1 MSGIFITVLNMSLTA
16 SYCILVVIALRLL
29 LRRQPKLLSYLLWSV
44 VLFRLLCPFSISGS
58 YSLMRMDT
66 NMISMENIAVTNDA
80 YENNIEEN
88 YDAYDDSVAKPDT
101 VESGNAEN
109 ISMADRAVTVKMPRL
124 NTIINAVSWI
134 WLLGV
139 VLLILRSAASAIKL
153 RRFLSRAVRTED
165 NIYEDEGIDTP
176 FVMGIISP
184 RIYLPPHL
192 PEHEREY
199 VLAHENIHIAR
210 KDYMIKLAAYI
221 TACIHWFN
229 PLVWL
234 AFSLM
239 ENDMEMSCDEA
250 VLKKMGMENKEKYS
264 RTLLSLSSETSM
276 LQGNPIA
283 FGERKVKERVSN
295 ILSYRKKALITVVLA
310 AAVLVAVGLGLAIN
324 PEAKSD
330 IGESG
335 DISKGLFDHH
345 RFTLVSGYFGSENI
359 STGSEPDTDEPENIN
374 LSSNPNMAESEKL
387 NKFVQEYA
395 EAFCDRNGEKIA
407 SLYTDESTALADGED
422 MLLEK
427 TEGGYSFGWS
437 SPWPFFYDY
446 RYLINEGEKK
456 ADIWYYAIVSDPH
469 VSVWKQE
476 IRYTETDGEYY
487 LTETSIQFMDS
498 ISSRSEFDEAYLIEG
513 EHIFVDYI
521 ENGFAEAILSHMEE
535 ENSPFDYTVYEK
547 PETAAE
553 YILNL
558 TGGVSIDESG
568 RYSDSDKTGLAT
580 VRYTFADG
588 SEVDIPMC
596 AFTGDEAAEGRKVW
610 VVDTHVWNAKAP

>member
-1 MSGIFITVLNMSLTA
+1 MSGIFITVLNMSFTA

-29 LRRQPKLLSYLLWSV
+29 LRRQPKLLSYILWSV
-44 VLFRLLCPFSISGS
+44 VLFRLLCPVSISGS
-58 YSLMRMDT
+58 FSLMRMDT
-66 NMISMENIAVTNDA
+66 NIISMENIEEINGAN
-80 YENNIEEN
+80 ESEREEN
-88 YDAYDDSVAKPDT
+88 YDAYYNDAAVTNIA
-101 VESGNAEN
+101 EARNAEN
-109 ISMADRAVTVKMPRL
+109 TPDADRTETAKLPQLQTV
-124 NTIINAVSWI
+124 INAAAWI

-139 VLLILRSAASAIKL
+139 MILILRSAASAMKL
-153 RRFLSRAVRTED
+153 RRFLSKAVRTED

-176 FVMGIISP
+176 FIMGIIAP

-192 PEHEREY
+192 PENEREY
-199 VLAHENIHIAR
+199 VLAHESIHIAR
-210 KDYMIKLAAYI
+210 KDYMIKLAAYV

-264 RTLLSLSSETSM
+264 RTLLSLSSETPM

-295 ILSYRKKALITVVLA
+295 ILSYRKKALLTVVFT

-324 PEAKSD
+324 PEAKS
-330 IGESG
+330 
-335 DISKGLFDHH
+335 K
-345 RFTLVSGYFGSENI
+345 V
-359 STGSEPDTDEPENIN
+359 DEPENIN
-374 LSSNPNMAESEKL
+374 LTYKPNMAASEEL
-387 NKFVQEYA
+387 NEFVQEYA
-395 EAFCDRNGEKIA
+395 EAFCDRNGEKIV
-407 SLYTDESTALADGED
+407 SLYIDESTALADGED

-446 RYLINEGEKK
+446 RYLIWGTK
-456 ADIWYYAIVSDPH
+456 AEMWFYAIVSDPH

-476 IRYTETDGEYY
+476 IQYIEKDSKYY
-487 LTETSIQFMDS
+487 LTETSMQYLDS
-498 ISSRSEFDEAYLIEG
+498 ISSRAEFNEAYRIDG
-513 EHIFVDYI
+513 EAVFVDYI

-535 ENSPFDYTVYEK
+535 EDSPFDYTVYEK

-558 TGGVSIDESG
+558 TGGVSIDESS

-596 AFTGDEAAEGRKVW
+596 AFTGDEAASGRKVW

>member
-29 LRRQPKLLSYLLWSV
+29 LRHQPKLLSYLLWSV
-44 VLFRLLCPFSISGS
+44 VLFRLLCPVSISS
-58 YSLMRMDT
+58 SFSLMRMDT
-66 NMISMENIAVTNDA
+66 NIISVEDTAVNNDA
-80 YENNIEEN
+80 YDNTNYNEVN
-88 YDAYDDSVAKPDT
+88 YDAYNDGTAMPDT
-101 VESGNAEN
+101 VEAGNAEN
-109 ISMADRAVTVKMPRL
+109 MTKTDRAETMKLPRL
-124 NTIINAVSWI
+124 QTVINAAAWI
-134 WLLGV
+134 WLIGV
-139 VLLILRSAASAIKL
+139 VLLILRSAVSAMKL
-153 RRFLSRAVRTED
+153 RRFLSKAVRTED

-210 KDYMIKLAAYI
+210 KDYMIKLLAYV

-229 PLVWL
+229 PFVWL

-250 VLKKMGMENKEKYS
+250 VLKKMGMDNKEKYS
-264 RTLLSLSSETSM
+264 RTLLSLSAENPM
-276 LQGNPIA
+276 LYGNPIA

-295 ILSYRKKALITVVLA
+295 ILSYRKKALLTVVLT
-310 AAVLVAVGLGLAIN
+310 AAVLIAVGLGLAIN

-330 IGESG
+330 TDE
-335 DISKGLFDHH
+335 
-345 RFTLVSGYFGSENI
+345 SENI
-359 STGSEPDTDEPENIN
+359 NNIN
-374 LSSNPNMAESEKL
+374 LTYKPNMAASDKL
-387 NKFVQEYA
+387 NEFVQEYA
-395 EAFCDRNGEKIA
+395 EAFCDRNGEVIA
-407 SLYTDESTALADGED
+407 SLYVDESTALADGED

-446 RYLINEGEKK
+446 RYLIWGEK
-456 ADIWYYAIVSDPH
+456 AEIWFYAIVSDPH
-469 VSVWKQE
+469 VTVWKQE
-476 IRYTETDGEYY
+476 IRYTEADGEYY
-487 LTETSIQFMDS
+487 LTETSTQFMDS
-498 ISSRSEFDEAYLIEG
+498 ISSKSEFDEAYLIEG

-521 ENGFAEAILSHMEE
+521 DNGFAEAILSHMEE

-558 TGGVSIDESG
+558 TGGVSVDESS
-568 RYSDSDKTGLAT
+568 RYSDTDKTGLAT
-580 VRYTFADG
+580 VIYTFADG

-596 AFTGDEAAEGRKVW
+596 AFTGDEASGGKKVW
-610 VVDTHVWNAKAP
+610 VVDTHVWNAWAP

>member
-1 MSGIFITVLNMSLTA
+1 MSGIFITVLNMSFTA

-44 VLFRLLCPFSISGS
+44 VLFRLLCPVSISGS
-58 YSLMRMDT
+58 FSLMRMDT
-66 NMISMENIAVTNDA
+66 NIISMENIAVTNNA
-80 YENNIEEN
+80 YENNDEEN
-88 YDAYDDSVAKPDT
+88 YDAYNDGAALPDT
-101 VESGNAEN
+101 VEAGNTEN
-109 ISMADRAVTVKMPRL
+109 MSKADSTEAARLPRL
-124 NTIINAVSWI
+124 QTVINAIAWT

-139 VLLILRSAASAIKL
+139 ILLILRSAASAMKL
-153 RRFLSRAVRTED
+153 RRFLSKAVRTED

-176 FVMGIISP
+176 FVMGIIAP
-184 RIYLPPHL
+184 RIYLPLHL

-199 VLAHENIHIAR
+199 VLAHESIHIAR
-210 KDYMIKLAAYI
+210 KDYMIKLVAYV

-264 RTLLSLSSETSM
+264 RTLLSLASETSI

-295 ILSYRKKALITVVLA
+295 ILSYRKKALLTVVLA

-324 PEAKSD
+324 PEAKS
-330 IGESG
+330 
-335 DISKGLFDHH
+335 
-345 RFTLVSGYFGSENI
+345 N
-359 STGSEPDTDEPENIN
+359 TDEPENIN
-374 LSSNPNMAESEKL
+374 LTYKPNMAASEEL
-387 NKFVQEYA
+387 NEFVQEYA
-395 EAFCDRNGEKIA
+395 EAFCDRNGEKIV

-446 RYLINEGEKK
+446 RYLIWEKK
-456 ADIWYYAIVSDPH
+456 AEIWYYAIVSDPH

-476 IRYTETDGEYY
+476 IQYIEKDSKYY
-487 LTETSIQFMDS
+487 LTETSMQYLDS
-498 ISSRSEFDEAYLIEG
+498 ISSRAEFNEAYRIDG
-513 EHIFVDYI
+513 EAVFVDYI
-521 ENGFAEAILSHMEE
+521 ENGFAEAILSQMEE

-558 TGGVSIDESG
+558 TGGVSVDESSS
-568 RYSDSDKTGLAT
+568 YSDSDKTGQAT

-596 AFTGDEAAEGRKVW
+596 AFTGDEAAGGRKVW
-610 VVDTHVWNAKAP
+610 IVDTHVWNAKAP

>member
-1 MSGIFITVLNMSLTA
+1 MSGIFITVLNMSFTA

-44 VLFRLLCPFSISGS
+44 VLFRLLCPVSISGS
-58 YSLMRMDT
+58 FSLMRMDT
-66 NMISMENIAVTNDA
+66 NMVSMENIAETNDE
-80 YENNIEEN
+80 YENNNEEN
-88 YDAYDDSVAKPDT
+88 YGAYNDGAAMPDT
-101 VESGNAEN
+101 VEAGKTEN
-109 ISMADRAVTVKMPRL
+109 MLKADNTEATKLPRL
-124 NTIINAVSWI
+124 QTVINAAAWI
-134 WLLGV
+134 WLIGV
-139 VLLILRSAASAIKL
+139 VLLILRSAASAINL
-153 RRFLSRAVRTED
+153 RRFLSKAVRTED
-165 NIYEDEGIDTP
+165 NIYEYEGIDTP
-176 FVMGIISP
+176 FVMGIIAP
-184 RIYLPPHL
+184 RIYLPLHL
-192 PEHEREY
+192 PENERAY
-199 VLAHENIHIAR
+199 VLAHESIHIAR
-210 KDYMIKLAAYI
+210 KDYMIKLAAYV

-229 PLVWL
+229 PIVWL

-264 RTLLSLSSETSM
+264 RTLLSLASETPM

-295 ILSYRKKALITVVLA
+295 ILSYRKKALLTVVLA
-310 AAVLVAVGLGLAIN
+310 AAVLVAVSLGLAIN
-324 PEAKSD
+324 PEAKSNID
-330 IGESG
+330 ESG
-335 DISKGLFDHH
+335 DISLGF
-345 RFTLVSGYFGSENI
+345 
-359 STGSEPDTDEPENIN
+359 EPDTDAPENIN
-374 LSSNPNMAESEKL
+374 LDANPNMSSSEKL

-395 EAFCDRNGEKIA
+395 EAFCDRNGEVIA
-407 SLYTDESTALADGED
+407 SLYVDESTALADGED

-446 RYLINEGEKK
+446 RYLIWGKK
-456 ADIWYYAIVSDPH
+456 AEIWYYAIVSDPH

-476 IRYTETDGEYY
+476 IQYIEKDSKYY
-487 LTETSIQFMDS
+487 LTETSMQYLDS
-498 ISSRSEFDEAYLIEG
+498 ISSRDEFNEAYRIDG
-513 EHIFVDYI
+513 EAVFADYI

-535 ENSPFDYTVYEK
+535 EDSPFDYTVYEK

-558 TGGVSIDESG
+558 TGGVSIDESS

-596 AFTGDEAAEGRKVW
+596 AFTGDEAAGGRKVW

>member
-29 LRRQPKLLSYLLWSV
+29 LRRQPKLLSYILWSV
-44 VLFRLLCPFSISGS
+44 VLFRLLCPVSISGS
-58 YSLMRMDT
+58 FSLMRMGT
-66 NMISMENIAVTNDA
+66 NIISMENIEEINGAN
-80 YENNIEEN
+80 ENNREEN
-88 YDAYDDSVAKPDT
+88 YDAYNNGAT
-101 VESGNAEN
+101 VNNLAEARNAEDTPDAGRTET
-109 ISMADRAVTVKMPRL
+109 SKQPRL
-124 NTIINAVSWI
+124 QTVINAAAWI
-134 WLLGV
+134 WLIGV
-139 VLLILRSAASAIKL
+139 VLLILRSAVSAMKL
-153 RRFLSRAVRTED
+153 RRFLSKAVRTED

-184 RIYLPPHL
+184 KIYLPPHL
-192 PEHEREY
+192 SEREKEY
-199 VLAHENIHIAR
+199 VLAHENIHIVR
-210 KDYMIKLAAYI
+210 KDYMIKLAAYVA
-221 TACIHWFN
+221 ACIHWFN
-229 PLVWL
+229 PFVWL

-264 RTLLSLSSETSM
+264 RTLLSLSSETPM

-295 ILSYRKKALITVVLA
+295 ILSYRKKALLTVVLT
-310 AAVLVAVGLGLAIN
+310 AAVLIAVGLGLAIN

-330 IGESG
+330 TDE
-335 DISKGLFDHH
+335 
-345 RFTLVSGYFGSENI
+345 SENI
-359 STGSEPDTDEPENIN
+359 NNIN
-374 LSSNPNMAESEKL
+374 LTYKPNMAASDKL

-395 EAFCDRNGEKIA
+395 EAFCDRNGEVIA
-407 SLYTDESTALADGED
+407 SLYVDESTALADGED

-446 RYLINEGEKK
+446 RYLIWGEK
-456 ADIWYYAIVSDPH
+456 AEIWYYAIVSDPH

-476 IRYTETDGEYY
+476 IRYTETDGKYY
-487 LTETSIQFMDS
+487 LTETSMQFMDS
-498 ISSRSEFDEAYLIEG
+498 ISSKSEFDEAYLIEG

-521 ENGFAEAILSHMEE
+521 DNGFAEAILSHMEE
-535 ENSPFDYTVYEK
+535 ENAPFDYTVYEK

-558 TGGVSIDESG
+558 TGGVSVDESSS
-568 RYSDSDKTGLAT
+568 YSDSDKTGLAT

-596 AFTGDEAAEGRKVW
+596 AFTGDEAAGGRKVW
-610 VVDTHVWNAKAP
+610 VVDTHVWNAGAP

>member
-29 LRRQPKLLSYLLWSV
+29 LRRQPKLLSYILWSV
-44 VLFRLLCPFSISGS
+44 VLFRLLCPVSISGS
-58 YSLMRMDT
+58 FSLMRMDT
-66 NMISMENIAVTNDA
+66 KMISMENIEEINGAN
-80 YENNIEEN
+80 ENNREEN
-88 YDAYDDSVAKPDT
+88 YDAYNNGAT
-101 VESGNAEN
+101 VNNLAEARNAEDTPDAGRTET
-109 ISMADRAVTVKMPRL
+109 SKQPRL
-124 NTIINAVSWI
+124 QTVINAAAWI
-134 WLLGV
+134 WLIGV
-139 VLLILRSAASAIKL
+139 VLLILRSAVSAMKL
-153 RRFLSRAVRTED
+153 RRFLSKAVRTED

-184 RIYLPPHL
+184 KIYLPPHL
-192 PEHEREY
+192 SEREKEY
-199 VLAHENIHIAR
+199 VLAHENIHIVR
-210 KDYMIKLAAYI
+210 KDYMIKLAAYVA
-221 TACIHWFN
+221 ACIHWFN
-229 PLVWL
+229 PFVWL

-264 RTLLSLSSETSM
+264 RTLLSLSSETPM

-295 ILSYRKKALITVVLA
+295 ILSYRKKALLTVVLT
-310 AAVLVAVGLGLAIN
+310 AAVLIAVGLGLAIN

-330 IGESG
+330 TDE
-335 DISKGLFDHH
+335 
-345 RFTLVSGYFGSENI
+345 SENI
-359 STGSEPDTDEPENIN
+359 NNIN
-374 LSSNPNMAESEKL
+374 LTYKPNMAASDKL

-395 EAFCDRNGEKIA
+395 EAFCDRNGEVIA
-407 SLYTDESTALADGED
+407 SLYVNESTALADGED

-437 SPWPFFYDY
+437 SPWPFFNDY

-456 ADIWYYAIVSDPH
+456 AEIWYYAIVSDPH
-469 VSVWKQE
+469 VTVWKQE
-476 IRYTETDGEYY
+476 IQYIEKDGKYY

-498 ISSRSEFDEAYLIEG
+498 ISSKSEFDEAYLIEG

-521 ENGFAEAILSHMEE
+521 DNGFAEAILSHMEE

-558 TGGVSIDESG
+558 TGVVSVDESS
-568 RYSDSDKTGLAT
+568 RYSDTDKTGLAT
-580 VRYTFADG
+580 MRYTFADG

-596 AFTGDEAAEGRKVW
+596 AFTGDEAAGGKKVW
-610 VVDTHVWNAKAP
+610 VVDTHVWNAGAP

>member
-44 VLFRLLCPFSISGS
+44 VLFRLLCPVSISGS

-66 NMISMENIAVTNDA
+66 NILSVENIAVTNDV
-80 YENNIEEN
+80 YENNDEEN
-88 YDAYDDSVAKPDT
+88 YDAYNDGAALPDT
-101 VESGNAEN
+101 VEAGNTEN
-109 ISMADRAVTVKMPRL
+109 MSKADRTEAARLTRLQTVINVT
-124 NTIINAVSWI
+124 AWI
-134 WLLGV
+134 WLIGV
-139 VLLILRSAASAIKL
+139 ILLILRSAATAMKL
-153 RRFLSRAVRTED
+153 RRFLSKAVRAED

-184 RIYLPPHL
+184 KIYLPPHL
-192 PEHEREY
+192 PAHEKEY
-199 VLAHENIHIAR
+199 VLAHESIHIAR
-210 KDYMIKLAAYI
+210 KDYMIKLLAYV

-250 VLKKMGMENKEKYS
+250 VLKKMGMEIKEKYS
-264 RTLLSLSSETSM
+264 RTLLSLSSETPM

-295 ILSYRKKALITVVLA
+295 ILSYRKKAVLTVVLA

-324 PEAKSD
+324 PEATD
-330 IGESG
+330 I
-335 DISKGLFDHH
+335 H
-345 RFTLVSGYFGSENI
+345 
-359 STGSEPDTDEPENIN
+359 EPENIN
-374 LSSNPNMAESEKL
+374 LTYKPNMAASEELKE
-387 NKFVQEYA
+387 FVQEYA

-407 SLYTDESTALADGED
+407 SLYVDESTALADGED

-446 RYLINEGEKK
+446 RYIINEGEKK
-456 ADIWYYAIVSDPH
+456 ADIWFYAIVSDPH
-469 VSVWKQE
+469 VTVWKQE
-476 IRYTETDGEYY
+476 IRYSEADGKYY
-487 LTETSIQFMDS
+487 LTETSMQFMDS

-513 EHIFVDYI
+513 EYTFVDYHR
-521 ENGFAEAILSHMEE
+521 NGFATSILHQIKNGSSSMD
-535 ENSPFDYTVYEK
+535 NTVYEK

-558 TGGVSIDESG
+558 TGGVSIN
-568 RYSDSDKTGLAT
+568 TGSYGEGQ
-580 VRYTFADG
+580 VMVKYTFADS
-588 SEVDIPMC
+588 SEVDIPMSFH
-596 AFTGDEAAEGRKVW
+596 ALTREDTEIIW
-610 VVDTHVWNAKAP
+610 LVDTLSVWNTTAP

>member
-44 VLFRLLCPFSISGS
+44 VLFRLLCPVSISGS

-66 NMISMENIAVTNDA
+66 NMISMENITVTNDA
-80 YENNIEEN
+80 YENNNEEN
-88 YDAYDDSVAKPDT
+88 YGAYNDGAALPYT
-101 VESGNAEN
+101 AEAGNAES
-109 ISMADRAVTVKMPRL
+109 ISTADRTRTVKMPRL
-124 NTIINAVSWI
+124 NTIVNVVSWI

-153 RRFLSRAVRTED
+153 RRFLSNAVRTED

-176 FVMGIISP
+176 FVMGIIAP

-210 KDYMIKLAAYI
+210 KDYMIKLAAYV

-264 RTLLSLSSETSM
+264 RTLLSLSSETPM

-295 ILSYRKKALITVVLA
+295 ILSYRKKALLTVVLA

-335 DISKGLFDHH
+335 DISIGLFDHNH
-345 RFTLVSGYFGSENI
+345 YRFALESGYFES
-359 STGSEPDTDEPENIN
+359 ENIN
-374 LSSNPNMAESEKL
+374 LSSNPNMAVSEEL
-387 NKFVQEYA
+387 NEFIQEYA
-395 EAFCDRNGEKIA
+395 EAFCDRNGEKIV

-437 SPWPFFYDY
+437 SPWPFFNDY

-476 IRYTETDGEYY
+476 IRYTETDGKYY
-487 LTETSIQFMDS
+487 LTDTSIQFMDS
-498 ISSRSEFDEAYLIEG
+498 ISNRSEFDEAYLIEG

-521 ENGFAEAILSHMEE
+521 ENGFADAILSHMEE
-535 ENSPFDYTVYEK
+535 ENSPFDYTVYAK

-553 YILNL
+553 YVLNL

-568 RYSDSDKTGLAT
+568 RYSDSDKTGQAT

-596 AFTGDEAAEGRKVW
+596 AFTGDEAADGRKVW
-610 VVDTHVWNAKAP
+610 VADTHVWNAKAP

>member
-1 MSGIFITVLNMSLTA
+1 MSEIFIKLLNMSLTA
-16 SYCILVVIALRLL
+16 SYCILVIIALRLL

-44 VLFRLLCPFSISGS
+44 VLFRLLCPVSISGS

-66 NMISMENIAVTNDA
+66 NMISMEDIAVNNDA
-80 YENNIEEN
+80 YDNTYYNEVN
-88 YDAYDDSVAKPDT
+88 YDAYNDGAAMSDAG
-101 VESGNAEN
+101 ESGNAEN
-109 ISMADRAVTVKMPRL
+109 MTKTDRTETAKLPRL
-124 NTIINAVSWI
+124 QTVISAAAWI

-139 VLLILRSAASAIKL
+139 MLLILRSAASAINL
-153 RRFLSRAVRTED
+153 RRFLSKAVRTEN

-184 RIYLPPHL
+184 RIYLPLHL
-192 PEHEREY
+192 SEYEREY
-199 VLAHENIHIAR
+199 VLAHESIHIAR
-210 KDYMIKLAAYI
+210 KDYMIKLVAYV

-250 VLKKMGMENKEKYS
+250 VLRKMGMENKERYS
-264 RTLLSLSSETSM
+264 RTLLSLSSETPM

-283 FGERKVKERVSN
+283 FGEKKVKERVSN
-295 ILSYRKKALITVVLA
+295 ILSYRKKALLTIVLTA
-310 AAVLVAVGLGLAIN
+310 AALVAVGLGLAVN
-324 PEAKSD
+324 PEAKSNID
-330 IGESG
+330 ESG
-335 DISKGLFDHH
+335 
-345 RFTLVSGYFGSENI
+345 NI
-359 STGSEPDTDEPENIN
+359 SLGSEPDTDAPENIN
-374 LSSNPNMAESEKL
+374 LDANPNMSSSEKL

-395 EAFCDRNGEKIA
+395 EAFCDRNGEKIV
-407 SLYTDESTALADGED
+407 SLYTDENTALADGED

-437 SPWPFFYDY
+437 SPWPFFNDY

-469 VSVWKQE
+469 VTVWKQE
-476 IRYTETDGEYY
+476 IRYTETDGKYY
-487 LTETSIQFMDS
+487 LTETSMQFMDS

-521 ENGFAEAILSHMEE
+521 ENGFSEAILSHMEE

-558 TGGVSIDESG
+558 TGGVSIDESS
-568 RYSDSDKTGLAT
+568 RYSDSDKTGQAT

-596 AFTGDEAAEGRKVW
+596 AFTGDEAAGGRKVW

>member
-44 VLFRLLCPFSISGS
+44 VLFRLLCPVSISGS

-66 NMISMENIAVTNDA
+66 NIFSMENIAVTNDA
-80 YENNIEEN
+80 YENNNEEN
-88 YDAYDDSVAKPDT
+88 YDAYNAGAALPDT
-101 VESGNAEN
+101 AEAGNTEN
-109 ISMADRAVTVKMPRL
+109 MSKADSTEAVKLPRL
-124 NTIINAVSWI
+124 NTIVNVVSWI
-134 WLLGV
+134 WLIGIM
-139 VLLILRSAASAIKL
+139 LLILRSAASAMKL
-153 RRFLSRAVRTED
+153 RCFLSKAVRAED
-165 NIYEDEGIDTP
+165 NIYEEEGIDTP

-199 VLAHENIHIAR
+199 VLAHESIHIAR
-210 KDYMIKLAAYI
+210 KDYMIKLAAYV

-264 RTLLSLSSETSM
+264 RTLLSLSSETPM

-295 ILSYRKKALITVVLA
+295 ILSYRKKAVLTVVLA
-310 AAVLVAVGLGLAIN
+310 AAVLIAVGLGLAIN

-330 IGESG
+330 TDE
-335 DISKGLFDHH
+335 
-345 RFTLVSGYFGSENI
+345 SENI
-359 STGSEPDTDEPENIN
+359 NNIN
-374 LSSNPNMAESEKL
+374 LQYKPNMAASEEL
-387 NKFVQEYA
+387 NEFVQEYA

-437 SPWPFFYDY
+437 SPWPFFNDY

-469 VSVWKQE
+469 VTVWKQE
-476 IRYTETDGEYY
+476 IRYTETDGKYY
-487 LTETSIQFMDS
+487 LTETSMQFMDS
-498 ISSRSEFDEAYLIEG
+498 ISSKSEFDEAYLIEG

-521 ENGFAEAILSHMEE
+521 ENGFSESILSHMEE

-558 TGGVSIDESG
+558 TGGVSVDESS
-568 RYSDSDKTGLAT
+568 RYSDSDKTGQAT

-596 AFTGDEAAEGRKVW
+596 AFTGDEAAGGRKVW

>member
-29 LRRQPKLLSYLLWSV
+29 LRRQPKLLSYILWSV
-44 VLFRLLCPFSISGS
+44 VLFRLLCPVSISGS

-66 NMISMENIAVTNDA
+66 NIISMENIAVSNDV
-80 YENNIEEN
+80 YENTNEEN
-88 YDAYDDSVAKPDT
+88 YDAYDNGAAMPDT
-101 VESGNAEN
+101 AEAGNAEN
-109 ISMADRAVTVKMPRL
+109 MSKADRTEAARLPRL
-124 NTIINAVSWI
+124 NTIVNVVSWI
-134 WLLGV
+134 WLIGV
-139 VLLILRSAASAIKL
+139 MLLILRSSASAMKL
-153 RRFLSRAVRTED
+153 RRFLSKAVRTED

-184 RIYLPPHL
+184 KIYLPPHL
-192 PEHEREY
+192 PEHERAY
-199 VLAHENIHIAR
+199 VLAHESIHIAR
-210 KDYMIKLAAYI
+210 KDYMIKLAAYL

-264 RTLLSLSSETSM
+264 RTLLSLSSETPM

-295 ILSYRKKALITVVLA
+295 ILSYRKKAVLTVVLTV
-310 AAVLVAVGLGLAIN
+310 AVLVAVGLGLAIN

-330 IGESG
+330 IDESG
-335 DISKGLFDHH
+335 
-345 RFTLVSGYFGSENI
+345 NI
-359 STGSEPDTDEPENIN
+359 SLGSEPDTDAPENIN
-374 LSSNPNMAESEKL
+374 LDANPNMSSSEKL

-407 SLYTDESTALADGED
+407 SLYVDESTALADGED

-437 SPWPFFYDY
+437 SPWPFFNDY

-456 ADIWYYAIVSDPH
+456 ANIWYYAIVSDPH
-469 VSVWKQE
+469 VTVWKQE
-476 IRYTETDGEYY
+476 IRYTETDGKYY
-487 LTETSIQFMDS
+487 LTETSMQFMDS
-498 ISSRSEFDEAYLIEG
+498 ISSKSEFDEAYLIEG

-521 ENGFAEAILSHMEE
+521 ENGFSESILSHMEE

-547 PETAAE
+547 PEIAAE

-558 TGGVSIDESG
+558 TGGVSVDESSS
-568 RYSDSDKTGLAT
+568 YSDSDKAGLAT

-596 AFTGDEAAEGRKVW
+596 AFTGDEAAGGRKVW
-610 VVDTHVWNAKAP
+610 IVDTHVWNAGAP

>member
-16 SYCILVVIALRLL
+16 SYCILAVIALRLL

-44 VLFRLLCPFSISGS
+44 VLFRLLCPVSISGS
-58 YSLMRMDT
+58 FSLMRMDT
-66 NMISMENIAVTNDA
+66 NIISMENIAVTNDA
-80 YENNIEEN
+80 YENNNEEN
-88 YDAYDDSVAKPDT
+88 YDAYNDGAALPDT
-101 VESGNAEN
+101 VEAGNTEN
-109 ISMADRAVTVKMPRL
+109 MSKADRTEAARRPRL
-124 NTIINAVSWI
+124 QTVINAVAWI
-134 WLLGV
+134 WLIGV
-139 VLLILRSAASAIKL
+139 ILLILRSAVSAMKL
-153 RRFLSRAVRTED
+153 RRFLSKAVRTES

-176 FVMGIISP
+176 FVMGIIVP

-192 PEHEREY
+192 PQHEREY
-199 VLAHENIHIAR
+199 VLAHESIHIAR
-210 KDYMIKLAAYI
+210 KDYMIKLLAYV

-264 RTLLSLSSETSM
+264 RTLLSLSSETPM

-295 ILSYRKKALITVVLA
+295 ILSYRKKALLTVVLT

-330 IGESG
+330 MDE
-335 DISKGLFDHH
+335 
-345 RFTLVSGYFGSENI
+345 SENI
-359 STGSEPDTDEPENIN
+359 NNIN
-374 LSSNPNMAESEKL
+374 LQYKPNMAASEEL
-387 NKFVQEYA
+387 NEFVQEYA
-395 EAFCDRNGEKIA
+395 EAFCDRNGKVIA
-407 SLYTDESTALADGED
+407 SLYVDESTALVDGED

-437 SPWPFFYDY
+437 SPWPFFNDF
-446 RYLINEGEKK
+446 RYLINETEKK

-469 VSVWKQE
+469 VTVWKQE
-476 IRYTETDGEYY
+476 IRYTETDGKYY
-487 LTETSIQFMDS
+487 LTETSMQFMDS
-498 ISSRSEFDEAYLIEG
+498 ISSRIEFDEAYLIEG

-558 TGGVSIDESG
+558 TGGVSIDESS
-568 RYSDSDKTGLAT
+568 RYSDSDKTGQAT

-596 AFTGDEAAEGRKVW
+596 AFTGDEAAGGRKVW
-610 VVDTHVWNAKAP
+610 IVDTHVWNAGAP

>member
-16 SYCILVVIALRLL
+16 SYCILVIIALRLL

-44 VLFRLLCPFSISGS
+44 VLFRLLCPVSISGS

-66 NMISMENIAVTNDA
+66 NMISMEDIAVNNDA
-80 YENNIEEN
+80 YDNTYYNEVN
-88 YDAYDDSVAKPDT
+88 YDAYNDGAAMPDAG
-101 VESGNAEN
+101 ESGSAEN
-109 ISMADRAVTVKMPRL
+109 MTKTDCTETAKLPRL
-124 NTIINAVSWI
+124 QTVINAAAWI

-139 VLLILRSAASAIKL
+139 VLLILRSAASAVRL
-153 RRFLSRAVRTED
+153 HRFLSRAVRTED

-176 FVMGIISP
+176 FVMGIIAP

-192 PEHEREY
+192 PEQEREY
-199 VLAHENIHIAR
+199 VLAHESIHIAR
-210 KDYMIKLAAYI
+210 KDYMIKLFAYV
-221 TACIHWFN
+221 TACIRWFN

-250 VLKKMGMENKEKYS
+250 VLKKMGLDNKEKYS
-264 RTLLSLSSETSM
+264 RALLSLSAENPM
-276 LQGNPIA
+276 LYGNPIA

-295 ILSYRKKALITVVLA
+295 ILSYRKKAILTIVLMV
-310 AAVLVAVGLGLAIN
+310 AVLVAVSLGLAIN

-330 IGESG
+330 MGESG
-335 DISKGLFDHH
+335 N
-345 RFTLVSGYFGSENI
+345 VSLE
-359 STGSEPDTDEPENIN
+359 SEPDTDESENIN
-374 LSSNPNMAESEKL
+374 PEKYSYADESEILNHKANSDTNEFEKL
-387 NKFVQEYA
+387 NEFVQEYA

-407 SLYTDESTALADGED
+407 SLYTDENTALADGED

-437 SPWPFFYDY
+437 SPWPFFNDY
-446 RYLINEGEKK
+446 RYLIYEGEKK
-456 ADIWYYAIVSDPH
+456 ADIWFYAIVSDPH

-476 IRYTETDGEYY
+476 IRYTETDGKYY
-487 LTETSIQFMDS
+487 LTETSMMQFMDS
-498 ISSRSEFDEAYLIEG
+498 ISSRSEFDAAYLIDG
-513 EHIFVDYI
+513 EHIFADYI
-521 ENGFAEAILSHMEE
+521 ENGFAESILFQMEE
-535 ENSPFDYTVYEK
+535 GNSAMDNTVYEK

-558 TGGVSIDESG
+558 TGGVSIDESS
-568 RYSDSDKTGLAT
+568 RYSDSDKTGQAT

-596 AFTGDEAAEGRKVW
+596 AFTGDEAAGGRKVW
-610 VVDTHVWNAKAP
+610 IVDTHVWNAGAP